1 MATTIR
7 QTVLLEAPPH
17 AVFEAILDSKKHSAF
32 TGDKASLSR
41 KVGGKF
47 TAFDGYI
54 RGQNV
59 KIEKDKVIVQSWR
72 NTDFKE
78 TDPDSKVMFH
88 FSKKGKG
95 TRLLFVHSN
104 VPNRLA
110 EDLRQGWLDFY
121 WAPLKVY
128 LEPTKA

>member
-1 MATTIR
+1 MSTTIR
-7 QTVLLEAPPH
+7 QTVLLDAPPH
-17 AVFEAILDSKKHSAF
+17 AVFEAILESKKHSAF

-47 TAFDGYI
+47 TAFDGYM
-54 RGQNV
+54 RGENL

-72 NTDFKE
+72 STDFKE

-110 EDLRQGWLDFY
+110 EELRQGWLDFY

>member
-7 QTVLLEAPPH
+7 QTVLLDAPPH

-47 TAFDGYI
+47 SAFDGYI
-54 RGQNV
+54 RGENLR
-59 KIEKDKVIVQSWR
+59 IEKDKVIVQSWR
-72 NTDFKE
+72 STDFKE
-78 TDPDSKVMFH
+78 SDPDSKVMFH
-88 FSKKGKG
+88 FSKKGQA
-95 TRLLFVHSN
+95 TRLMFVHSN

-128 LEPTKA
+128 LEPAKA

>member
-17 AVFEAILDSKKHSAF
+17 TVFEAILDSKQHSAF

-54 RGQNV
+54 RGENV